1 MGLVSIGCAPVL
13 MHLLC
18 ETWVESTPQLLP
30 LRGPCFHWLTKRC
43 WPGRRLGVR
52 GGIDGVHS
60 VLSRGIQIGSAEMAL
75 PRLNAISFM
84 LLPPSLLLL
93 LSCVHVEVGAGV
105 GWTVYPPLSRRIG
118 IGVDVAIVSL
128 HLSGLSSLAGSIN
141 VLTTILLMRGP
152 ALAMQRVPLFVWGVL
167 ITNLL
172 LLLALPVLAGA
183 LTMLL
188 TDRN

>member
-1 MGLVSIGCAPVL
+1 MPASICTESDLAYAAFRFFTVSGGFVCLFCV
-13 MHLLC
+13 
-18 ETWVESTPQLLP
+18 W
-30 LRGPCFHWLTKRC
+30 
-43 WPGRRLGVR
+43 RLGR
-52 GGIDGVHS
+52 GR
-60 VLSRGIQIGSAEMAL
+60 LSIPVARPFTLLGGFTNRLVPIQIGSAEMAL

-105 GWTVYPPLSRRIG
+105 GWTVYPPHSRRIG

-172 LLLALPVLAGA
+172 LLLALDRYSG
-183 LTMLL
+183 LTS
-188 TDRN
+188 

>member
-1 MGLVSIGCAPVL
+1 MNGVIGAGVILSVMGGGVFYNVLITAHAFLMIFFLIMPALLGGFTNLLVP
-13 MHLLC
+13 
-18 ETWVESTPQLLP
+18 
-30 LRGPCFHWLTKRC
+30 
-43 WPGRRLGVR
+43 
-52 GGIDGVHS
+52 
-60 VLSRGIQIGSAEMAL
+60 IQIGSAEMAL

-105 GWTVYPPLSRRIG
+105 GWTVYPPHSRRIG

>member
-1 MGLVSIGCAPVL
+1 MAHAFLMIFFLIMPALLGGFTNLLVP
-13 MHLLC
+13 
-18 ETWVESTPQLLP
+18 
-30 LRGPCFHWLTKRC
+30 
-43 WPGRRLGVR
+43 
-52 GGIDGVHS
+52 
-60 VLSRGIQIGSAEMAL
+60 IQIGSAEMAL

-141 VLTTILLMRGP
+141 VLFVAQTLCFIGAGP
-152 ALAMQRVPLFVWGVL
+152 PFEWIRQSLKPSA
-167 ITNLL
+167 
-172 LLLALPVLAGA
+172 
-183 LTMLL
+183 
-188 TDRN
+188 

>member
-1 MGLVSIGCAPVL
+1 MGGFTNLLVP
-13 MHLLC
+13 
-18 ETWVESTPQLLP
+18 
-30 LRGPCFHWLTKRC
+30 
-43 WPGRRLGVR
+43 
-52 GGIDGVHS
+52 
-60 VLSRGIQIGSAEMAL
+60 IQIGSAEMAL

-105 GWTVYPPLSRRIG
+105 GWTVYPPHSRRIG